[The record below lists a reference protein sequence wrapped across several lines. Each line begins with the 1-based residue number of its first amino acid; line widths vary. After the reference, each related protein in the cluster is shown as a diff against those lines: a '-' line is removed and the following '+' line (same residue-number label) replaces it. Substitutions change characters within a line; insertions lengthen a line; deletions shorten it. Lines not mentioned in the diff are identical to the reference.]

1 MYTAVIVLMVMSVS
15 TATPDRPY
23 STMLRLENYLCSTIT
38 TERMSGLA
46 LMHVHKDIDMDAERI
61 IHQFSHKKDRRIALL
76 YLAPNESGC
85 SNGTDVED
93 NTELFKNISF
103 YLF

>member
-23 STMLRLENYLCSTIT
+23 SAMLRLENYLCSTIT

-46 LMHVHKDIDMDAERI
+46 LIHVYKDIEMDVERI
-61 IHQFSHKKDRRIALL
+61 IHQFSHKKALL
-76 YLAPNESGC
+76 FGP
-85 SNGTDVED
+85 
-93 NTELFKNISF
+93 
-103 YLF
+103 